1 MSSSTRSQA
10 LTSTTTGTVRAT
22 SRRQFLSMIALAP
35 VAGSALAACGTS
47 GPGST
52 GSGADA
58 VATEWYL
65 SGEPSE
71 SITTDAVNAFNEA
84 NPDQAIGLTF
94 FQNDAYKTKIK
105 TAIGAGQAPTI
116 IYGWG
121 GGTLGSYVQAGQ
133 VDDLTGWFDQN
144 AAVRDRLFPS
154 SFGPATVDGK
164 LYALPNETVTP
175 IVMYYNDEVFEK
187 VGASKP
193 TTWDEL
199 VALVPVFRDAGV
211 APLSLGGQSRWTSM
225 MWLEYLFDRIGGD
238 QVFADIAAAKPDA
251 WNTPAAVDALTK
263 VQDLV
268 RAGGFVDGF
277 ESVTA
282 DSNADQALLYTGR
295 AAMMLHGAWCY
306 GAMKNDA
313 ADFVTGGKLS
323 FGPFP
328 TVTGGAGDPSNAVGN
343 PGQYMSVFS
352 QAGQEAKDAALA
364 FFADGIMTDDVIQA
378 YIDNG
383 QVPIVT
389 GIEDRLAASDDA
401 EWLDFVYQL
410 ASKAAVFTQ
419 SWDQALSPSTAEA
432 LLTNIEQLFA
442 LSIDP
447 QAFIT
452 NMNATLGQ

>member
-1 MSSSTRSQA
+1 MSSTRPTSQA
-10 LTSTTTGTVRAT
+10 

-35 VAGSALAACGTS
+35 VAGYALSACGTS
-47 GPGST
+47 GPG
-52 GSGADA
+52 GSGSGGDA

-71 SITTDAVNAFNEA
+71 TITTNAVNAFNEA
-84 NPDQAIGLTF
+84 NPDKKIGLTF

-121 GGTLGSYVQAGQ
+121 GGTLASYVAAGQ

-144 AAVRDRLFPS
+144 AAVKDRLFPS

-175 IVMYYNDEVFEK
+175 IVMYYNEDLFQQ
-187 VGASKP
+187 VGAEKP

-199 VALVPVFRDAGV
+199 LALVPVFRDAGV

-225 MWLEYLFDRIGGD
+225 MWLEYLFDRIGGAE
-238 QVFADIAAAKPDA
+238 VFQNIAAGQPDA
-251 WNTPAAVDALTK
+251 WSVPAAVDSLTK
-263 VQDLV
+263 IQDLV

-313 ADFVTGGKLS
+313 PDFVTGGKLG
-323 FGPFP
+323 FGAFP
-328 TVTGGAGDPSNAVGN
+328 TVEGGTGDPSNAVGN
-343 PGQYMSVFS
+343 PGQYMSIFS
-352 QAGQEAKDAALA
+352 RASQEAKDAALA
-364 FFADGIMTDDVIQA
+364 YFADGIMTDDVIQA

-389 GIEDRLAASDDA
+389 GIEDKLASSEDP
-401 EWLDFVYQL
+401 EWLDFIFQL

-447 QAFIT
+447 QTFIT